1 MDRKTKVFL
10 TVLIDFLLFV
20 IVCFS
25 TYRMS
30 VDANGSMNRIFSVLI
45 FISIP
50 IMFYLTYMTFAGEK
64 YTYEDKMFGEEDD
77 EDDADEFLEETK
89 LEGENE
95 ADEFLK
101 ETKSD
106 DEKWQHKESFEQFT
120 NYQQNDKL

>member
-77 EDDADEFLEETK
+77 EDDADEFL
-89 LEGENE
+89 
-95 ADEFLK
+95 K

-106 DEKWQHKESFEQFT
+106 DEKWQQKESFEQFT